1 MVVSFWNR
9 TNVFKLLLDPLG
21 KLIYFDVL
29 DYFMDYKYYEAFTN
43 KKPKSKYDVTL
54 IFQHP
59 KAFSNLIIDLIKPF
73 KNTDFNKVAGLEA
86 LGFILG
92 GAVACKLRKGFVPV
106 RKKGKLPDI
115 KGAVIRASFI
125 DYTKN
130 KKTFEMNKS
139 AIKKGDKVLIVDDL
153 IETGSQARSAIK
165 LIEKQGGKVI
175 GITVMCAERTP
186 KAEILFEKY
195 NCKAIKIFD
204 K

>member
-1 MVVSFWNR
+1 
-9 TNVFKLLLDPLG
+9 
-21 KLIYFDVL
+21 
-29 DYFMDYKYYEAFTN
+29 MDYKYYEAFTN
-43 KKPKSKYDVTL
+43 KKPKSKYDVTP

-73 KNTDFNKVAGLEA
+73 ENTDFNKVAGLEA

-92 GAVACKLRKGFVPV
+92 GAVACKLKKGFVPV
-106 RKKGKLPDI
+106 RKGGKLPGK
-115 KGAVIRASFI
+115 KGTVIRTSFV

-130 KKTFEMNKS
+130 KKIFEINKN

-153 IETGSQARSAIK
+153 IETGSQARAAIK

-186 KAEILFEKY
+186 KTEILFEKY
-195 NCKAIKIFD
+195 NCKAVKVFD